1 MVKTGRMVD
10 VEPIDRLEEKV
21 KLLIAM
27 IDRLKGDAA
36 RLADDN
42 ARLSRELEAA
52 HTRLSDAQ
60 HASGRSCRSAK
71 SGIRCA
77 RAWRPCSSSS
87 RGSHCSGGCESS
99 RLCLTTQNA
108 SSRWSS
114 RGCGYPVKSS
124 LDPAYVAELAAYV
137 DEKMRLASEANDT
150 TDFLRVAVL
159 AALNLADEIFR
170 HRTERD
176 DRSAVL
182 ATRAGELERLLD
194 QVLASDPTPPLIQ

>member
-27 IDRLKGDAA
+27 IDRLRGDAA

-42 ARLSRELEAA
+42 ARLSRELEAS
-52 HTRLSDAQ
+52 HTPTLRRAARLGA
-60 HASGRSCRSAK
+60 RSCRSAR
-71 SGIRCA
+71 SAIRSA
-77 RAWRPCSSSS
+77 RAWPRCSSSS
-87 RGSHCSGGCESS
+87 KGSRSS
-99 RLCLTTQNA
+99 ALAWIITPVSDGPERVVPVVIQGL
-108 SSRWSS
+108 R
-114 RGCGYPVKSS
+114 YPVRSS
-124 LDPAYVAELAAYV
+124 LDPVYVAELAAYV

-159 AALNLADEIFR
+159 AALNLADEVFR
-170 HRTERD
+170 HRAERE

-194 QVLASDPTPPLIQ
+194 QVLASDPRLR